1 LLQAAMALAIVSGF
15 RNAIEKSRFADRV
28 SATIGASGGSVSV
41 HDGGYYQSA
50 KEHQG
55 RCNDE

>member
-1 LLQAAMALAIVSGF
+1 MALAIVSGF
-15 RNAIEKSRFADRV
+15 RNAIQKSRFADRV
-28 SATIGASGGSVSV
+28 SATIGTADAAVGM